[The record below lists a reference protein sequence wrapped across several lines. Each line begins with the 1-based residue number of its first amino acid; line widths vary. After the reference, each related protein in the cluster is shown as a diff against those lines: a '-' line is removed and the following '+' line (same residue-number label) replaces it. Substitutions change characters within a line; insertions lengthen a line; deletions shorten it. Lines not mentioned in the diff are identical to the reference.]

1 MYTESVRRFNTFD
14 GIIVWQEKV
23 SSKASVLIKCNCL
36 RICRKNMKVKSSNI
50 IRRWIIVRI
59 GYVRNQVIQQKRCY
73 AILAKLFYDTCNWKY
88 SSVRLWSTYNKSFSV
103 DLPKFGQHLPSDKMY
118 PNLWFDFLPLRLPR
132 NDGQIL
138 SGANISESS
147 FGRFPFSLISA
158 TINPIIWER

>member
-1 MYTESVRRFNTFD
+1 MCAT
-14 GIIVWQEKV
+14 KL
-23 SSKASVLIKCNCL
+23 SSRKDAMPFL
-36 RICRKNMKVKSSNI
+36 RNSFTTPVIENI
-50 IRRWIIVRI
+50 LV
-59 GYVRNQVIQQKRCY
+59 
-73 AILAKLFYDTCNWKY
+73 YDCGQLT
-88 SSVRLWSTYNKSFSV
+88 TTISV

-118 PNLWFDFLPLRLPR
+118 PNLWFDFLPLPLPR